1 MYSLQLQTIVDSQ
14 PYQAGEGLLSPA
26 PLSFRRRK
34 DTPQLVLLLF
44 PLRLTDQALKYRRLT
59 IAGPLEGKVLLY
71 FCSPRS
77 PASSAMAS

>member
-1 MYSLQLQTIVDSQ
+1 MYSLCLQTIVDSQ
-14 PYQAGEGLLSPA
+14 SWLAGGGLLSLA

-34 DTPQLVLLLF
+34 GTSQRVLLFF
-44 PLRLTDQALKYRRLT
+44 PLRLTHQALKYRRLT

>member
-14 PYQAGEGLLSPA
+14 SWLAGGGLLSPA
-26 PLSFRRRK
+26 PLSFVRRK
-34 DTPQLVLLLF
+34 DTSQLVPLLVLL
-44 PLRLTDQALKYRRLT
+44 RLTHQALKYRRLT

>member
-14 PYQAGEGLLSPA
+14 SRLAGVDFLSPA
-26 PLSFRRRK
+26 PPSFRRRK
-34 DTPQLVLLLF
+34 DTSQLVLLLF